1 MRGRPRTV
9 DKGKSMR
16 ANKRFGAAVVSL
28 LILGASG
35 AAPAL
40 AAEWTHSDN
49 GGKVTVS
56 GKKISLK
63 DTGDDGRFVTTE
75 YRYNGGQSSGGLAN
89 KAGYGTT
96 TSVTQTSDIT
106 NDKICR
112 SQTFPLPMD
121 CGSWKF

>member
-1 MRGRPRTV
+1 MSGI
-9 DKGKSMR
+9 
-16 ANKRFGAAVVSL
+16 KRKLLGAAVTSVL
-28 LILGASG
+28 VLGSG

-40 AAEWTHSDN
+40 AGEWTHEDN

-75 YRYNGGQSSGGLAN
+75 YRFNDGKSSAGLAN

-96 TSVTQTSDIT
+96 ASVTQTSNIT

-112 SQTFPLPMD
+112 SQTFPLPVN